1 MAETGFQSNSISN
14 CTPHA
19 ATFHMLFAHKTSIQA
34 LQFEAWDWSRDSYFL
49 PPVICSQDPPIQA
62 LHLKRG
68 IGTETHVSS
77 SLGVACSFLLL
88 FAISSSLL
96 A

>member
-1 MAETGFQSNSISN
+1 
-14 CTPHA
+14 
-19 ATFHMLFAHKTSIQA
+19 MLFAHKTSIQA
-34 LQFEAWDWSRDSYFL
+34 LQFEAWDWSRETHISFHL
-49 PPVICSQDPPIQA
+49 LFAHKTPHQA
-62 LHLKRG
+62 LHLKPG

-88 FAISSSLL
+88 FAISSSL